1 MANILVTGSDGQLGL
16 AIRKR
21 GFSCIDEVFYTN
33 KSTLD
38 ISNIEVIKKFIVDN
52 DIDTIINCA
61 AYTKVD
67 LAEDESEVAYKTNV
81 EAVSNLAKIS
91 FQEGCLLV
99 HISTDYVFDG
109 KSQIPY
115 KEGDTKK
122 PLSVYAK
129 TKSEA
134 EDIIRQ
140 SDCLHII
147 IRTSWLYGESANNFV
162 KAIKKKAENGEA
174 IKVVDDQIGSPTYA
188 GDLADAIVQILD
200 DPDLLNKEGIYHFS
214 NGGEC
219 SWFQFAEEILRLIGS
234 NNQILPIK
242 TSEYSFK
249 ALRPEYSVLNTN
261 KIVKNFKISINDW
274 KISLANHIMD
284 I

>member
-115 KEGDTKK
+115 KEGDKKK

-162 KAIKKKAENGEA
+162 KAIKKKAENGEM

-219 SWFQFAEEILRLIGS
+219 SWFQFAKEILRLIGS

>member
-67 LAEDESEVAYKTNV
+67 LAEDESEVACKTNV

-115 KEGDTKK
+115 KEGDKKK

-162 KAIKKKAENGEA
+162 KAIKKKAENGEV

-219 SWFQFAEEILRLIGS
+219 SWFQFAKEILRLIGS